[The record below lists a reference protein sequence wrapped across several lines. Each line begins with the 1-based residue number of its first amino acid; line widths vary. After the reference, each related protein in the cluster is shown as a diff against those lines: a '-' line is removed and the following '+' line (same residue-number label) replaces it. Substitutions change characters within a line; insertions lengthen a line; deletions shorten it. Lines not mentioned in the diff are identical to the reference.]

1 MHQSLHG
8 LFKSFNFIEYMY
20 FVTLI
25 SANDELRDVFASSKD
40 GSVRVIKVAIENG
53 MLYLTN

>member
-1 MHQSLHG
+1 
-8 LFKSFNFIEYMY
+8 MY

-25 SANDELRDVFASSKD
+25 SANDELRDVFASWKY

-53 MLYLTN
+53 ML